1 MPTRRKQAYSFLE
14 KALKLAGG
22 DAAAGS
28 TLGNYKAFKAG
39 TRKKNSSEN
48 TALTPQQRTRDSIA
62 LAPFNKVNPT
72 TAAGRYNATITR
84 FSSAQKTNLGI
95 SDLELGYTGI
105 TGTTASSDF
114 FPAMLTAS
122 VNNGDKKPK
131 ISGITGKSYS
141 FQPSRTYSFPF
152 GRTTATGATD
162 TEDGRRLF
170 LATEMK
176 KTTQTT
182 PAKSVGYQPEVWR
195 YEPGSA
201 AGELAGVPAPT

>member
-39 TRKKNSSEN
+39 TRKKNASDN
-48 TALTPQQRTRDSIA
+48 TALTPQQRIRDSIA
-62 LAPFNKVNPT
+62 LAPFNKANPA
-72 TAAGRYNATITR
+72 TAAGRYRATITR
-84 FSSAQKTNLGI
+84 FSSAQMSNLGV
-95 SDLELGYTGI
+95 SGAELGYTGI
-105 TGTTASSDF
+105 AGTTASSDF

-122 VNNGDKKPK
+122 VKNGTKTPK

-152 GRTTATGATD
+152 GRTTAGGATD
-162 TEDGRRLF
+162 TEDARRLF
-170 LATEMK
+170 LAAEMK
-176 KTTQTT
+176 DATRTT
-182 PAKSVGYQPEVWR
+182 PASSVGYQPEVWR
-195 YEPGSA
+195 YEPGSSS
-201 AGELAGVPAPT
+201 GELAGVPAPV